1 MNLVLKRQMQ
11 LPNISKKKVTAVVNG
26 DIKTA
31 KETSQNAKLKS
42 AVSTKDII
50 HVQTAVTL
58 PRVIPFKNFT
68 TRNPTSTKNTKKR
81 SSLFNGTVMQS
92 L

>member
-1 MNLVLKRQMQ
+1 M
-11 LPNISKKKVTAVVNG
+11 PNISKKKFAAVVNG
-26 DIKTA
+26 DIKAA
-31 KETSQNAKLKS
+31 KETSQKQNAKLKS

-81 SSLFNGTVMQS
+81 SSLFNRTVMQS